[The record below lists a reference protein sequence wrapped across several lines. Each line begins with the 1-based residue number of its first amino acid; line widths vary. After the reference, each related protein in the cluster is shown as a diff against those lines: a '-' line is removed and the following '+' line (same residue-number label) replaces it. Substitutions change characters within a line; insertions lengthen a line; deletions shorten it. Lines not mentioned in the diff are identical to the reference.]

1 MLLNGPSVEISFLE
15 LERAKNPCHPK
26 IKKKIKIEVQ
36 CDTRRFC
43 RSKGVSW
50 RLAARMEVRHKLA

>member
-36 CDTRRFC
+36 YDTRRF
-43 RSKGVSW
+43 
-50 RLAARMEVRHKLA
+50 